1 MSRSEICP
9 TCGTKLGPTHARV
22 EMRVC
27 TACQR
32 SNPTGFSYCG
42 FCASPMENT
51 EMRARMS
58 ELAAPPGGWPNL
70 TSELVEV
77 RFYLQQGLF
86 DDAYELLSIMQ
97 KRYPGH
103 PQLNELSRRPKP
115 SRRVDTG
122 VLALVDSVLAESANL
137 VAKVPRRAAPHFQ
150 APSPGSPARTDV
162 HPTVEEAEAATP
174 RTRSGKTG
182 GHASTRGS
190 GPRATVAP
198 TGAHAKPVP
207 AIEVSRAAR
216 AASTSRSSAEPQ
228 PAAREAGTPAPA
240 PRERTQ
246 IYRTVDAPPAVRAA
260 PPISTAPRPPSGAHA
275 PAPTPS
281 PSPAR
286 ATTSSSRQ
294 PTPVRAP
301 ESPRAAAPRAA
312 EPPRTSAPASPRT
325 AEPPRAAAPR
335 AAEPSRSTGSSRAA
349 SQSRPHAVAGTVQT
363 PPTSTATPIDT
374 PPGRTEVRPVP
385 QTGHTMVVDALQP
398 PAPFQTESG
407 DGRRGRGRRR
417 REGEPAAAE
426 PTSEAAAAEPE
437 TTSKPEA
444 TTKPEP
450 AAAEGEAPRP
460 RRTSFGEHVLN
471 RLR

>member
-103 PQLNELSRRPKP
+103 PQLNELTRRPKP

-162 HPTVEEAEAATP
+162 HPTLEEAEAAAP
-174 RTRSGKTG
+174 RARSKTG
-182 GHASTRGS
+182 GHASARGS
-190 GPRATVAP
+190 GPRASIAP

-216 AASTSRSSAEPQ
+216 AASTTRAAAEPQ
-228 PAAREAGTPAPA
+228 PETREAGAPAPA

-246 IYRTVDAPPAVRAA
+246 IYRTVDAPVRAA

-275 PAPTPS
+275 TTATPAPAPAAARTTGSSARTPVPVRAAEAPRAS
-281 PSPAR
+281 SAQPAR
-286 ATTSSSRQ
+286 APEAARTSSPQ
-294 PTPVRAP
+294 PARAP
-301 ESPRAAAPRAA
+301 EAVRASSPQPARAAEAPRASSQRSA
-312 EPPRTSAPASPRT
+312 E
-325 AEPPRAAAPR
+325 
-335 AAEPSRSTGSSRAA
+335 RSTGSSRTTAPPRQA
-349 SQSRPHAVAGTVQT
+349 AVAGTVQT
-363 PPTSTATPIDT
+363 AAPAASTATPIDT
-374 PPGRTEVRPVP
+374 PRGGTEVRPVP

-398 PAPFQTESG
+398 AAPFQG
-407 DGRRGRGRRR
+407 DAADGRRGRGGRRR
-417 REGEPAAAE
+417 RDADAPAAEAQAAEAPAAE
-426 PTSEAAAAEPE
+426 P
-437 TTSKPEA
+437 
-444 TTKPEP
+444 
-450 AAAEGEAPRP
+450 
-460 RRTSFGEHVLN
+460 
-471 RLR
+471 